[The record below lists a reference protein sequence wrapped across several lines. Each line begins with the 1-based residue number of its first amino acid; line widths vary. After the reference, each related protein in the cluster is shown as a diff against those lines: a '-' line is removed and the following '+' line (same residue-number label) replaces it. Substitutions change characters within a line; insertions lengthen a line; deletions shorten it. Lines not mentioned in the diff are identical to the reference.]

1 MSGFAKLRAFLRV
14 LGARYTED
22 TQPNKPVCTRLAVCR
37 GGTQQASYSELYM
50 YYALVRLVS
59 IHPCCLVTA
68 GCRV

>member
-50 YYALVRLVS
+50 YYTSSTTCS
-59 IHPCCLVTA
+59 IYTPLLF
-68 GCRV
+68 GESRV

>member
-1 MSGFAKLRAFLRV
+1 MSGFAKLRAFLRI

-50 YYALVRLVS
+50 YYTSSTS
-59 IHPCCLVTA
+59 IYTPLLF
-68 GCRV
+68 GDSRV